1 MRKRKTG
8 PPRGV
13 KKPRWGAPI
22 WQGGQVGRY
31 VLFFERPNGGH
42 VVYGEVTNAE
52 LIIIDGQAGKR
63 WTNVAE

>member
-1 MRKRKTG
+1 
-8 PPRGV
+8 
-13 KKPRWGAPI
+13 
-22 WQGGQVGRY
+22 QGGQVGRY

-63 WTNVAE
+63 WTNVAEAQRAINGELKRAQRIVGVDFP